1 MANFTV
7 TASVADPSSGTDV
20 DDPDSATTSDA
31 VSSSVT
37 VAVTVWSAN
46 ALYLVSV
53 EEGFSVIVADLES
66 PALSMLSFWPCT
78 LTVWA
83 VFQLDVVNVRSSEAV

>member
-1 MANFTV
+1 MITCAL
-7 TASVADPSSGTDV
+7 SPSAIVLRLTLKLIPVG
-20 DDPDSATTSDA
+20 AA
-31 VSSSVT
+31 SSSVT

-46 ALYLVSV
+46 ALYLPSD
-53 EEGFSVIVADLES
+53 EDGFSVIVAERES

-83 VFQLDVVNVRSSEAV
+83 VFQLDVVNVRFSEAV